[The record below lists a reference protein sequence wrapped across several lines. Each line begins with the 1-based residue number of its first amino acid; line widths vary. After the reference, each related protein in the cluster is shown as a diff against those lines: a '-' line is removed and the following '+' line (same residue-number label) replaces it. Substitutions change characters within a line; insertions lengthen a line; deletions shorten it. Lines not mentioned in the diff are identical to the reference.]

1 MIVIRTAFLAPQGV
15 LDRPGEQFV
24 CDLIRLCALPRDRV
38 EHVRVLAGPRGF
50 DVVWFLLSDNES
62 AARHAAESISR
73 RVIAATPLLANWGVV

>member
-1 MIVIRTAFLAPQGV
+1 
-15 LDRPGEQFV
+15 
-24 CDLIRLCALPRDRV
+24 
-38 EHVRVLAGPRGF
+38 VLAGPRGF